1 MIAQELEVT
10 LHMAFVEARQQRH
23 EFITTEHL
31 LLALLDNP
39 SAAEVLKACSAHIDD
54 LRTGLSNFIKEHNTP
69 LPGTEEVDTQ
79 PTLGF
84 QRVIQRA
91 IMHVQSTGNG
101 KKEVTGANVL
111 VAIFGEKDS
120 HALYYLH
127 QQGVTRLDV
136 VNFIAHGIRK
146 DGNSDDTAKQEDDSS
161 GNDEGD
167 EEGGER
173 NEKASPLEQYTNNLN
188 AAAKE
193 GKIYPLIGRDFEVER
208 VIQILC
214 RRRKNNPLLVG
225 EAGVGKT
232 AIAEGLAW
240 RITEGTV
247 PEVLANA
254 EVYALDMGALLAG
267 TKYRGD
273 FEQRLKAVLKALR
286 DKPESILF
294 IDEIHTLIGAGSAS
308 GGTMDASN
316 LLKPA
321 LSSGQLKC
329 IGATTFTEY
338 RGIFEKDAALSRRF
352 QKVDI
357 VEPTVEQT
365 VEILKGLKSRFEE
378 HHSVKYAT
386 AALQAAAELSAK
398 YINDRQLPDKA
409 IDVID
414 EAGAAQRI
422 LVASKRKKMIGKA
435 DIEDIIAKIARIPP
449 ASVSSD
455 DRNKLATLERDLKS
469 VVFGQDKALEIL
481 AASVKMARSGLGKQD
496 KPIGSFL
503 FSGPT
508 GVGKTEAAKQLAY
521 ILGVDLIRFDMS
533 EYMERH
539 AVSRLIGAPPGY
551 VGYDQGGLLTE
562 QISKK
567 PHSVLLLDEIEKAH
581 PDIFNVLLQVMDHG
595 TLTDNNGRKA
605 DFRNV
610 VIIMTTNAGAETMNK
625 ATIGFTSKRESG
637 DEMADIKRL
646 FTPEFRNRLDAIVG
660 FKPLDEQIILRVVDK
675 FLLQLEAQLADK
687 KVEVTFTDA
696 LRKHLAKKGFDPL
709 MGARPMQRLIQDT
722 IRKALA
728 DELLFGRL
736 TEGGRLTVDYS
747 AEAEK
752 AEPLGNGIV
761 LDIQPLPKKE
771 PRPGKTAEQEAS
783 SS

>member
-1 MIAQELEVT
+1 MIAQELEVS

-23 EFITTEHL
+23 EFITVEHL

-39 SAAEVLKACSAHIDD
+39 SAAEVLRACSANIDD
-54 LRTGLSNFIKEHNTP
+54 LRKSLANFIKDNTP
-69 LPGTEEVDTQ
+69 QVAGTDEVDTQ

-120 HALYYLH
+120 HAVYYLH

-136 VNFIAHGIRK
+136 VNFIAHGIK
-146 DGNSDDTAKQEDDSS
+146 KSDPPEPAKA
-161 GNDEGD
+161 G
-167 EEGGER
+167 EGGEQAEEASEKS
-173 NEKASPLEQYTNNLN
+173 EKATPLEQYTVNLN
-188 AAAKE
+188 QMAKD
-193 GKIYPLIGRDFEVER
+193 GKIDPLIGRDYEVER

-240 RITEGTV
+240 RITQKDV
-247 PEVLANA
+247 PEILA
-254 EVYALDMGALLAG
+254 ESVVYSLDMGALLAG

-273 FEQRLKAVLKALR
+273 FEQRLKGVLKSLK
-286 DKPESILF
+286 DKPHGILF
-294 IDEIHTLIGAGSAS
+294 IDEIHTLIGAGAAS
-308 GGTMDASN
+308 GGTLDASN

-321 LSSGQLKC
+321 LSNGSLKC

-338 RGIFEKDAALSRRF
+338 RSIFEKDAALARRF
-352 QKVDI
+352 QKVDV

-365 VEILKGLKSRFEE
+365 VDILKGLKSRFEE
-378 HHSVKYAT
+378 HHSVKYALG
-386 AALQAAAELSAK
+386 ALQAAAELSAK

-422 LVASKRKKMIGKA
+422 LPASKRKKIISKA
-435 DIEDIIAKIARIPP
+435 EVEEIVAKIARIPP
-449 ASVSSD
+449 ASVSND
-455 DRNKLATLERDLKS
+455 DRSKLRNIERDLKN
-469 VVFGQDKALEIL
+469 VVFGQDPALEAL
-481 AASVKMARSGLGKQD
+481 AAAVKMARSGLGRAD

-508 GVGKTEAAKQLAY
+508 GVGKTEAAKQLAN
-521 ILGVDLIRFDMS
+521 IMGIDLIRFDMS

-551 VGYDQGGLLTE
+551 VGFDQGGLLTE
-562 QISKK
+562 AISKK
-567 PHSVLLLDEIEKAH
+567 PHCVLLFDEIEKAL

-610 VIIMTTNAGAETMNK
+610 IVIMTTNAGAETMNK
-625 ATIGFTSKRESG
+625 ATIGFTNTRQAG

-646 FTPEFRNRLDAIVG
+646 FTPEFRNRLDAMVS
-660 FKPLDEQIILRVVDK
+660 FKALNEDVILRVVDK
-675 FLLQLEAQLADK
+675 FLLQLETQLDQK
-687 KVEVTFTDA
+687 KVDATFTDK
-696 LRKHLAKKGFDPL
+696 LRKHLAKTGFDPL

-728 DELLFGRL
+728 DELLFGKL
-736 TEGGRLTVDYS
+736 VDGGVLTVDTDD
-747 AEAEK
+747 EGK
-752 AEPLGNGIV
+752 V
-761 LDIQPLPKKE
+761 TLDIGPLPEKK
-771 PRPGKTAEQEAS
+771 GKAKPETEEAS
-783 SS
+783 AG

>member
-1 MIAQELEVT
+1 MIAQELEVS

-23 EFITTEHL
+23 EFITVEHL

-39 SAAEVLKACSAHIDD
+39 SAAEVLRACSANIDD
-54 LRTGLSNFIKEHNTP
+54 LRKSLANFIKDNTP
-69 LPGTEEVDTQ
+69 QVAGTDEVDTQ

-120 HALYYLH
+120 HAVYYLH

-136 VNFIAHGIRK
+136 VNFIAHGIK
-146 DGNSDDTAKQEDDSS
+146 KSDPPEPAKAGDGASES
-161 GNDEGD
+161 
-167 EEGGER
+167 EEREEK
-173 NEKASPLEQYTNNLN
+173 NEKASPLEQYTQNLN
-188 AAAKE
+188 QLAKD
-193 GKIYPLIGRDFEVER
+193 GKIDPLIGRAYEVER

-240 RITEGTV
+240 RITQKDV
-247 PEVLANA
+247 PEILAEA
-254 EVYALDMGALLAG
+254 TVFSLDVGALLAG

-273 FEQRLKAVLKALR
+273 FEQRLKGVLKGLKDRPNA
-286 DKPESILF
+286 ILF
-294 IDEIHTLIGAGSAS
+294 IDEIHTIIGAGAAS
-308 GGTMDASN
+308 GGTLDASN

-321 LSSGQLKC
+321 LSNGSIKC

-352 QKVDI
+352 QKIDV
-357 VEPTVEQT
+357 VEPTVQET
-365 VEILKGLKSRFEE
+365 VDILKGLKSRFEE
-378 HHSVKYAT
+378 HHSVKYALG
-386 AALQAAAELSAK
+386 ALQAAAELSAK

-422 LVASKRKKMIGKA
+422 LPANKRKKTITKA
-435 DIEDIIAKIARIPP
+435 EVEDIVAKIARIPP
-449 ASVSSD
+449 ASVSND
-455 DRNKLATLERDLKS
+455 DRGKLKTIERDLKN
-469 VVFGQDKALEIL
+469 VVFGQDPALEVL
-481 AASVKMARSGLGKQD
+481 AAAVKMARSGLGRSD
-496 KPIGSFL
+496 KPIGCFL

-508 GVGKTEAAKQLAY
+508 GVGKTEAAKQLAN
-521 ILGVDLIRFDMS
+521 IMGIDLLRFDMS

-551 VGYDQGGLLTE
+551 VGFDQGGLLTE
-562 QISKK
+562 AISKK
-567 PHSVLLLDEIEKAH
+567 PHAVLLLDEIEKAH

-610 VIIMTTNAGAETMNK
+610 IIIMTTNAGAETMNK
-625 ATIGFTSKRESG
+625 STIGFTNTRQAG

-646 FTPEFRNRLDAIVG
+646 FTPEFRNRLDAMVS
-660 FKPLDEQIILRVVDK
+660 FKALNEDVILRVVDK
-675 FLLQLEAQLADK
+675 FLLQLETQLEQK
-687 KVEVTFTDA
+687 KVDVTFSDA
-696 LRKHLAKKGFDPL
+696 LRKSLAKKGFDPL

-728 DELLFGRL
+728 DELLFGKL
-736 TEGGRLTVDYS
+736 VDGGILKVDID
-747 AEAEK
+747 ADEK
-752 AEPLGNGIV
+752 V
-761 LDIQPLPKKE
+761 TLDIQPLPKKD
-771 PRPGKTAEQEAS
+771 GKSKTEAEEAAAG
-783 SS
+783 